1 MELCVL
7 LGGVGAEDEVSY
19 LLSPLPPSSCHSLSP
34 QTLLSFF
41 KSRVEQ
47 AFSF

>member
-19 LLSPLPPSSCHSLSP
+19 LLSPLP
-34 QTLLSFF
+34 LLH
-41 KSRVEQ
+41 VIL
-47 AFSF
+47 